1 MQVREFQPSDIDALR
16 RIHSAQNFPYAFP
29 NLADPL
35 FLTKLVLT
43 SNPEN
48 QNSGR
53 EVATTRTPQS
63 PIAAALLR
71 LTAEAYFLIDP
82 QLTKPRDRYRAL
94 LTLHEATRQDA
105 LGRGLQDVHAWLP
118 PQIAEKFGKRLTK
131 LGWSRDDEW
140 TPYHRRL
147 E

>member
-1 MQVREFQPSDIDALR
+1 MLVREFQPSDLDALK
-16 RIHSAQNFPYAFP
+16 RIHSAQTFPYAFP

-35 FLTKLVLT
+35 FLTKLVVT
-43 SNPEN
+43 PHPQN
-48 QNSGR
+48 QNPGR
-53 EVATTRTPQS
+53 EVATNETSQF
-63 PIAAALLR
+63 PIAAAMLR

-82 QLTKPRDRYRAL
+82 QLTNPRDRYRAL
-94 LTLHEATRQDA
+94 LALHEATRQDA
-105 LGRGLQDVHAWLP
+105 LSRGLQDVHAWLP
-118 PQIAEKFGKRLTK
+118 PQIAPKFGKRLTK